1 VVGRERGIEGVR
13 VDDFED
19 TTGWTAAPSDGV
31 SLALSSAEGI
41 SGKALRLDF
50 DFHGGAGYAVAR
62 KELPFDLP
70 ENYEISF
77 RVRGEAPVNNFEIKL
92 VDPTGDNV
100 WWVNRRNFEF
110 PRTWTDVRLKKRHIQ
125 FAWGPAGGGEI
136 RKVAALEFAVT
147 AGTGGQGYILLDDLT
162 LRELPPPKP
171 YDRTPEVTAT
181 AAALSLDF
189 LENREYG
196 GLVIDWKSG
205 QHATDYEVQ
214 ISDDGSTWKTIR
226 TVNGSN
232 GGRDDLFLPETESRH
247 LRLRF
252 LEGTG
257 RPAIDVKPLD
267 WATTPE
273 AFFTAIAQDAPR
285 GLYPRWLTNEQS
297 YWTVVGVPRDPAEG
311 MFNEDGMLESGKG
324 GFSIE
329 PFLQQDGRLITWND
343 VRTTQSLADGYL
355 PIPSVTWESGPLSLE
370 ITAFATGEPGA
381 SALRA
386 RYRLQNKGNT
396 EARPRLYLAIRPFQV
411 NPAWQFLG
419 NPPGGMAPIREIASD
434 GRAVTV
440 NGEKTIQT
448 STPPAAFGAATFD
461 QGSITDFLT
470 QGRLP
475 ELQKVTDPF
484 GYASAAMAW
493 DLRLA
498 PGEKRD
504 VEVAIPLSGAVA
516 PPPDLT
522 PPAPLSHR
530 PPFPRERG
538 ELVRSSS
545 KGPGG
550 GAPLPVGG
558 GAMGEGS
565 GVRSGGGTLA
575 GEQPA
580 GKLTPIGDGGEGPL
594 AEAIQAWKSELDRFH
609 LRIPAAE
616 PLVRTLKSTLAYILI
631 NQDGPAIQPG
641 SRSYERSWIRDGA
654 LTATSLLRLGHAE
667 DVLAFLA
674 WYAPF
679 QFENGK
685 VPCCVDYRG
694 ADPVPENDSHG
705 ELIHLA
711 AQYHRFTG
719 DRELL
724 TQLWPHIEGAVG
736 YIEELRQQ
744 RRTAAYKTP
753 EKLPYFG
760 LLPESISHE
769 GYSDKPVHSY
779 WDDAFGLR
787 GLKDAADLAKAL
799 GRTEQAERWAAM
811 RDEFRADFLASIR
824 RTIDLHKIDY
834 LPASVE
840 KGDFDPTS
848 TSILIAP
855 GGELADL
862 PQAPLHQTFE
872 RYYRESIARRDGT
885 RAWENYTPYELRT
898 IRTLLRLGW
907 RDRAHELLDFFMNDR
922 RPAAWNHWA
931 EVVWREP
938 RIPKFIG
945 DMPHTWVGS
954 EFIHSVL
961 DLLAYVRE
969 PDGALV
975 LGDGLKPEWKEVSVK
990 GLRTE
995 YGPLEYT
1002 VTPEGDGVRYRI
1014 PAGLKMP
1021 PGGIVVRWQDQEK
1034 VVRELPAEV
1043 VLRP

>member
-1 VVGRERGIEGVR
+1 MRRFFLCLVLFLLTAAPSPPPR
-13 VDDFED
+13 VLDDFNNIQS
-19 TTGWTAAPSDGV
+19 WTAAPSDGV
-31 SLALSSAEGI
+31 SLQLAPAEG
-41 SGKALRLDF
+41 ALRLDF

-136 RKVAALEFAVT
+136 RKVAALEFAIT
-147 AGTGGQGYILLDDLT
+147 AGTGGQGHILLEDLT
-162 LRELPPPKP
+162 LRELPPARP
-171 YDRTPEVTAT
+171 YDRTPEVTST
-181 AAALSLDF
+181 AAAYTLDF
-189 LENREYG
+189 LEPREYG
-196 GLVIDWKSG
+196 GLVIDWKSD
-205 QHATDYEVQ
+205 QYATDYEVQ
-214 ISDDGSTWKTIR
+214 ISDDSDSWKTIR
-226 TVNGSN
+226 TVSGSN
-232 GGRDDLFLPETESRH
+232 GGRDYLFLPETESRH

-257 RPAIDVKPLD
+257 TPAIDVKALD
-267 WATTPE
+267 WAPTVE
-273 AFFTAIAQDAPR
+273 AFFMIIAKEAPR
-285 GLYPRWLTNEQS
+285 GLYPRWLLGEQS
-297 YWTVVGVPRDPAEG
+297 YWTVVGVPGDSAEG
-311 MFNEDGMLESGKG
+311 LFNEDGMLEIGKG
-324 GFSIE
+324 GFSLE
-329 PFLQQDGRLITWND
+329 PALVFNSRSVNWSNARSAQAL
-343 VRTTQSLADGYL
+343 VDGYL
-355 PIPSVTWESGPLSLE
+355 PIPSVTWDAGDLSLE
-370 ITAFATGEPGA
+370 ITAYATGEPGA
-381 SALRA
+381 SALHA
-386 RYRLQNKGNT
+386 RYRLRNKGRT
-396 EARPRLYLAIRPFQV
+396 ELRPRLGLAVRPFQV
-411 NPAWQFLG
+411 NPSWQFLG
-419 NPPGGMAPIREIASD
+419 NPPGGLAPIREIDFD
-434 GRAVTV
+434 GRSVTI
-440 NGEKTIQT
+440 NGEKEVVPSIRP
-448 STPPAAFGAATFD
+448 SVFMAGTFD
-461 QGSITDFLT
+461 HGSIADWR
-470 QGRLP
+470 QP
-475 ELQKVTDPF
+475 ERTRVTDPF
-484 GYASAAMAW
+484 GYASAVLGW
-493 DLRLA
+493 DFQLA
-498 PGEKRD
+498 PGETKD
-504 VEVAIPLSGAVA
+504 LDVAIAFHENEPES
-516 PPPDLT
+516 
-522 PPAPLSHR
+522 
-530 PPFPRERG
+530 
-538 ELVRSSS
+538 
-545 KGPGG
+545 
-550 GAPLPVGG
+550 
-558 GAMGEGS
+558 
-565 GVRSGGGTLA
+565 GTL
-575 GEQPA
+575 EQA
-580 GKLTPIGDGGEGPL
+580 VQSWHSDLN
-594 AEAIQAWKSELDRFH
+594 RFDI
-609 LRIPAAE
+609 RIPAAE
-616 PLVRTLKSTLAYILI
+616 PLVHTLKSTLGYILI

-667 DVLAFLA
+667 DVRAFLA
-674 WYAPF
+674 WYAPY
-679 QFENGK
+679 QFDNGK
-685 VPCCVDYRG
+685 VPCCVDHRG
-694 ADPVPENDSHG
+694 ADPVPEHDSHG

-711 AQYHRFTG
+711 AQYYRFTS
-719 DRELL
+719 DRELID
-724 TQLWPHIEGAVG
+724 QLWPHIEGAVS

-779 WDDAFGLR
+779 WDDSFALR
-787 GLKDAADLAKAL
+787 GLKDAADLARSL
-799 GRTEQAERWAAM
+799 GRTEQAGRWAAM
-811 RDEFRADFLASIR
+811 RDEFRTDLLASLR

-848 TSILIAP
+848 TSIGIAP

-885 RAWENYTPYELRT
+885 RKWENYTPYELRT

-938 RIPKFIG
+938 RTPKFIG

-954 EFIHSVL
+954 EFIHSML

-975 LGDGLKPEWKEVSVK
+975 LGAGLKPDWKEVSVR

-1002 VTPEGDGVRYRI
+1002 VTPEGSGVRYRI
-1014 PAGLKMP
+1014 AEGLKMP
-1021 PGGIVVRWQDQEK
+1021 PGGIVVRWQDEEMVIRK
-1034 VVRELPAEV
+1034 LPADV
-1043 VLRP
+1043 VLVP

>member
-1 VVGRERGIEGVR
+1 
-13 VDDFED
+13 
-19 TTGWTAAPSDGV
+19 
-31 SLALSSAEGI
+31 
-41 SGKALRLDF
+41 
-50 DFHGGAGYAVAR
+50 
-62 KELPFDLP
+62 
-70 ENYEISF
+70 
-77 RVRGEAPVNNFEIKL
+77 
-92 VDPTGDNV
+92 
-100 WWVNRRNFEF
+100 
-110 PRTWTDVRLKKRHIQ
+110 
-125 FAWGPAGGGEI
+125 
-136 RKVAALEFAVT
+136 
-147 AGTGGQGYILLDDLT
+147 
-162 LRELPPPKP
+162 
-171 YDRTPEVTAT
+171 
-181 AAALSLDF
+181 
-189 LENREYG
+189 
-196 GLVIDWKSG
+196 
-205 QHATDYEVQ
+205 
-214 ISDDGSTWKTIR
+214 
-226 TVNGSN
+226 
-232 GGRDDLFLPETESRH
+232 
-247 LRLRF
+247 
-252 LEGTG
+252 
-257 RPAIDVKPLD
+257 
-267 WATTPE
+267 
-273 AFFTAIAQDAPR
+273 
-285 GLYPRWLTNEQS
+285 
-297 YWTVVGVPRDPAEG
+297 
-311 MFNEDGMLESGKG
+311 KG

-329 PFLQQDGRLITWND
+329 PFLQQDGRLVTWND
-343 VRTTQSLADGYL
+343 AKTPQSLADGYL

-370 ITAFATGEPGA
+370 ITAFATGEPGD
-381 SALRA
+381 SVLRA
-386 RYRLQNKGNT
+386 RYRLQNKGKS
-396 EARPRLYLAIRPFQV
+396 EARPRLYLTIRPFQV

-419 NPPGGMAPIREIASD
+419 NPPGGVAPIREIAYD
-434 GRAVTV
+434 GRMITV
-440 NGEKTIQT
+440 NGEKTVQT

-461 QGSITDFLT
+461 QGSITDFLK

-475 ELQKVTDPF
+475 EPQKVTDPF

-498 PGEKRD
+498 PGGTQDIEI
-504 VEVAIPLSGAVA
+504 AIPLTGVS
-516 PPPDLT
+516 T
-522 PPAPLSHR
+522 
-530 PPFPRERG
+530 
-538 ELVRSSS
+538 
-545 KGPGG
+545 GG
-550 GAPLPVGG
+550 
-558 GAMGEGS
+558 
-565 GVRSGGGTLA
+565 R
-575 GEQPA
+575 
-580 GKLTPIGDGGEGPL
+580 GDGGEGPL
-594 AEAIQAWKSELDRFH
+594 AEAIRSWKSELDRFN

-616 PLVRTLKSTLAYILI
+616 PLVHTLKSTLAYILI

-667 DVLAFLA
+667 DVRAFLA

-719 DRELL
+719 DRELI

-779 WDDAFGLR
+779 WDDAFALR

-811 RDEFRADFLASIR
+811 RDEFRADFLASLR

-848 TSILIAP
+848 TSILLAP

-885 RAWENYTPYELRT
+885 RQWENYTPYELRT
-898 IRTLLRLGW
+898 LRTLLRLGW

-945 DMPHTWVGS
+945 DMPHTWVG
-954 EFIHSVL
+954 
-961 DLLAYVRE
+961 
-969 PDGALV
+969 
-975 LGDGLKPEWKEVSVK
+975 
-990 GLRTE
+990 
-995 YGPLEYT
+995 
-1002 VTPEGDGVRYRI
+1002 
-1014 PAGLKMP
+1014 
-1021 PGGIVVRWQDQEK
+1021 
-1034 VVRELPAEV
+1034 
-1043 VLRP
+1043 